1 MNKTIKLWREGFE
14 SSCSETKEF
23 NKFAKVFKKEFKAL
37 IEAAGC
43 SDLKMN
49 KGHFDLSGFFK
60 APDNSL
66 RYYSMSDVRGAPSAS
81 LYPNLMIRF
90 AAHDKDYTGGSN
102 NWISLDGDVVT
113 NLIYVVDNTR
123 F

>member
-23 NKFAKVFKKEFKAL
+23 HEFSKVFNKEFKKL

-43 SDLKMN
+43 SDLNMY
-49 KGHFDLSGFFK
+49 KGHFDLNGFFK

-66 RYYSMSDVRGAPSAS
+66 RYYSMPDVRGASNAS

-90 AAHDKDYTGGSN
+90 VAHDKDWTGGSN
-102 NWISLDGDVVT
+102 NWLSLDGDAET
-113 NLIYVVDNTR
+113 NIGYVVDNTR